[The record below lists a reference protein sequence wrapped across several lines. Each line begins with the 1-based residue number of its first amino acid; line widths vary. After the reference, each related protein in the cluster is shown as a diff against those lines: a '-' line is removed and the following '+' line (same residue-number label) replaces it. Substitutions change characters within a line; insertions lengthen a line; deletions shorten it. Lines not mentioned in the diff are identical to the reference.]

1 MKLTVT
7 EILQEGNWSAA
18 AWSPRLGSDAE
29 FVVFVGAVAARA
41 SAYVEWR
48 VGSAHYHDPAEPK
61 ASILKEAEL
70 HVAQEQLLL
79 SAAQI
84 ADSAADAAQAP
95 FLADG
100 GELRAQAAHRR
111 ERAEELLIPY
121 DQSLQRGFARP
132 AARAGAGTPPLADYR
147 FDEGLGRRPNLC

>member
-1 MKLTVT
+1 MKLTVA

-18 AWSPRLGSDAE
+18 AWAPRVAGDAE
-29 FVVFVGAVAARA
+29 FQVFVTGVAARA

-61 ASILKEAEL
+61 ASVLKEAEL
-70 HVAQEQLLL
+70 HLAQEQLLL

-84 ADSAADAAQAP
+84 ADAAADAAQPP
-95 FLADG
+95 FLASGRD
-100 GELRAQAAHRR
+100 LRAQAAHRR

-121 DQSLQRGFARP
+121 DQGLQRGFARP
-132 AARAGAGTPPLADYR
+132 AAVAGAGTPPLTDTR
-147 FDEGLGRRPNLC
+147 WDERLGRVSSLC